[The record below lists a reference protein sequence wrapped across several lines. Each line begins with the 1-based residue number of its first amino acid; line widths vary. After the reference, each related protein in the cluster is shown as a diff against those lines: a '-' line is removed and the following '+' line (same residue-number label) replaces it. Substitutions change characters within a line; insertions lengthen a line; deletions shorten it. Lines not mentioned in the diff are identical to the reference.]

1 MEPSVPTQHSHGD
14 TQPAKPHERRHAVQ
28 GTGTPTDTQHTQAHA
43 TERTSLLGARGGD
56 MLGPLPML
64 CGTERAQAQVP
75 AACLWVGDPQ
85 AAEAGCGINGEQ
97 EAGQRLCGPEE
108 LWMSRARCCPLPCTK
123 LEQGQSTLCQTP
135 GPHAPMVSAASPH
148 PASCQTQGCDP
159 MDMAGW
165 TCTAQPTCLT
175 GDRGVVTG
183 CQWDFMV

>member
-1 MEPSVPTQHSHGD
+1 
-14 TQPAKPHERRHAVQ
+14 
-28 GTGTPTDTQHTQAHA
+28 
-43 TERTSLLGARGGD
+43 
-56 MLGPLPML
+56 MLGHLPML

-97 EAGQRLCGPEE
+97 EACQRLCGPEE
-108 LWMSRARCCPLPCTK
+108 LWVSRARCSPLPWTE
-123 LEQGQSTLCQTP
+123 LEQGQSILCQAP
-135 GPHAPMVSAASPH
+135 EPCAPMQPPLPPSLLPDTA
-148 PASCQTQGCDP
+148 GCDP
-159 MDMAGW
+159 VDMAGW